1 VVFILAT
8 VALTLVV
15 IWGGLI
21 LAFRFNFHRAAPDA
35 SYPTPASLLEAQQQD
50 VDYFAKVI
58 ARDRAFSPAER
69 KTAEARIAALRALPN
84 ALPSPTLHVA
94 LMQVMALTDNGHSRM
109 DATADQ
115 GALIVPLRVTRFA
128 EGFYVTRAAATYRE
142 MLGGR
147 VASIDG
153 HPIDQILLQLDT
165 LRGGV
170 EGFRREN
177 DTTYIIVQDLLYGL
191 GIATEPKAST
201 WTVVLS
207 DGRTVTRRLDAYS
220 MHKGDSIPASG
231 RWLSPEPSKGVEQD
245 WSTYHPRSAELPETW
260 RDFDNPFRI
269 FPAADSCA
277 KVVRLQS
284 IGDVD
289 SYRIAPFL
297 AAAEATLRAN
307 PPCAVILDLRGDG
320 GGDYTNVWHF
330 THVLPN
336 LLAPGGHIFMLTN
349 SQTFSAAITAAA
361 FVKDAGGDRV
371 TIIGEPVGDR
381 LSFFSE
387 GNKAC
392 LPNLKVCAYPQTA
405 KHDYQHS
412 CDNWREC
419 FWLNWFYP
427 VRVESLQPDIG
438 VPLRFEDWNT
448 GHDAAYETA
457 HQLAMHPARKM

>member
-1 VVFILAT
+1 M
-8 VALTLVV
+8 
-15 IWGGLI
+15 
-21 LAFRFNFHRAAPDA
+21 
-35 SYPTPASLLEAQQQD
+35 
-50 VDYFAKVI
+50 
-58 ARDRAFSPAER
+58 
-69 KTAEARIAALRALPN
+69 PN
-84 ALPSPTLHVA
+84 ALPPPALHVA
-94 LMQVMALTDNGHSRM
+94 LMQVMALADNGHTRM
-109 DATADQ
+109 DATAEQ
-115 GALIVPLRVTRFA
+115 RALIVPLRVTRFA
-128 EGFYVTRAAATYRE
+128 EGFYVTRAATAYRE

-147 VASIDG
+147 VVSIDG
-153 HPIDQILLQLDT
+153 HPIDQILPQLDT

-177 DTTYIIVQDLLYGL
+177 DAIYIIVQDLLYGL

-220 MHKGDSIPASG
+220 MHKGDRLPAGG

-245 WSTYHPRSAELPETW
+245 WSAYHPQSTELPETW
-260 RDFDNPFRI
+260 RDFDHPFRL

-277 KVVRLQS
+277 QVVRLQS
-284 IGDVD
+284 IGDVG
-289 SYRIAPFL
+289 SHRISPFL
-297 AAAEATLRAN
+297 AETEATLRAN

-320 GGDYTNVWHF
+320 GGDYTNTWHF
-330 THVLPN
+330 THALPN
-336 LLAPGGHIFMLTN
+336 LLAPGGRIIVLTN
-349 SQTFSAAITAAA
+349 SATFSAAITTAA

-371 TIIGEPVGDR
+371 AIIGEPVGDR

-405 KHDYQHS
+405 KHDYQRP
-412 CDNWREC
+412 CDNWRVC

-427 VRVESLQPDIG
+427 VRVRSLQPDIV

-457 HQLAMHPARKM
+457 RQLAMHPASKT